1 MPSADASS
9 AASDASKTA
18 DVPRRLCG
26 NCTAHRSCAPVLV
39 VGLIG
44 AIFSVT
50 VMMTATSSKSPAEA
64 LELST
69 ARGDGGPVMAQPDG
83 FESTELMKGCVH
95 LPHPAHG
102 GGGKSSDPH
111 SKSL

>member
-1 MPSADASS
+1 M
-9 AASDASKTA
+9 TA
-18 DVPRRLCG
+18 HVPRLLYNNCRARRLC
-26 NCTAHRSCAPVLV
+26 APILV

-83 FESTELMKGCVH
+83 FESTELMKECVCP
-95 LPHPAHG
+95 PHPAHG
-102 GGGKSSDPH
+102 GGGVE
-111 SKSL
+111 